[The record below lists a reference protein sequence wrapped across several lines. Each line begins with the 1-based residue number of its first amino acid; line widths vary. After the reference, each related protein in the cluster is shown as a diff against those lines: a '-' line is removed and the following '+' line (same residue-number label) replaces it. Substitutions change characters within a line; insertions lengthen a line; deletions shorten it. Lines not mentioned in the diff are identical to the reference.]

1 MGFEEEMEHAAHA
14 GHEGGHGHDDKKGG
28 IGKYIGMTM
37 AVLGVML
44 ALTSALLGGSR
55 NKLIATMV
63 EQTATAGRYQAVS
76 MKYRTLMAQL
86 QQLHALLPA
95 DQADFEKA
103 EKEIASV
110 ESGADKTEVAAIKV
124 NRLETAKI
132 LNTVTP
138 TGSDVLR
145 FVELVRDYDEEKEKA
160 AKWSESYE
168 DLIEVYEKAGEH
180 YEWGQLC
187 AEFGIVLASIAL
199 LLQSRVAWM
208 GSMTFGTEALVL
220 IVYSFAVQ
228 QSGLAHAEHEIEENK
243 KAYFALNMDEKSK
256 KGDEELLADI
266 ERIEKPATG
275 EHTAPAPTGAP
286 AHAPEHAPEHH

>member
-1 MGFEEEMEHAAHA
+1 MSFEEEMEHAAHA
-14 GHEGGHGHDDKKGG
+14 GHEGHGEGHDDKKGG

-37 AVLGVML
+37 AILGVML

-63 EQTATAGRYQAVS
+63 EQTNTAGRYQAVS

-95 DQADFEKA
+95 DASDFEKA
-103 EKEIASV
+103 EKEIDSV
-110 ESGADKTEVAAIKV
+110 SSEADKTQVAAIKV

-145 FVELVRDYDEEKEKA
+145 FVELVRDYQEEKEKA
-160 AKWSESYE
+160 EKWTESYE
-168 DLIEVYEKAGEH
+168 DLIVVYEHGAEH

-199 LLQSRVAWM
+199 LLQSRAAWI
-208 GSMTFGTEALVL
+208 GSMSFGTGALVL
-220 IVYSFAVQ
+220 IVYAFSVQ
-228 QSGLAHAEHEIEENK
+228 QSGLAHAEHEVEEAK
-243 KAYFALNMDEKSK
+243 KAYLALNMDEKSK

-275 EHTAPAPTGAP
+275 EHSAPTPTPAPT
-286 AHAPEHAPEHH
+286 HAPEHH